1 MLARMLTAVDPKV
14 EWKDQQIIE
23 LAGRKWG
30 CLEMIY
36 SRTTIHSIMIFT
48 GYKGQMLLFNFN
60 STQDEFPKWEKALRE
75 SLQWIS
81 IRE

>member
-1 MLARMLTAVDPKV
+1 
-14 EWKDQQIIE
+14 
-23 LAGRKWG
+23 
-30 CLEMIY
+30 MIY

>member
-30 CLEMIY
+30 YLEMIY
-36 SRTTIHSIMIFT
+36 SRTTIHSIMVFT
-48 GYKGQMLLFNFN
+48 GYKGRMLLFNFN
-60 STQDEFPKWEKALRE
+60 STQDEFPKWGKALRE
-75 SLQWIS
+75 SLQSIS
-81 IRE
+81 MRE